1 MLGSLIWRILSRIG
15 SRHRNVVKLNTKEHS
30 TMDKDFTE
38 YDMALELAEHAG
50 LHMPLQ
56 ELIALANVNLR
67 ATWLQAAQDH
77 PDSVRALYNSMIGE
91 QDT

>member
-38 YDMALELAEHAG
+38 YDMALELAEREMVTQPVQA
-50 LHMPLQ
+50 MI
-56 ELIALANVNLR
+56 EMANRVIR
-67 ATWLQAAQDH
+67 TKWVKAAEHH

-91 QDT
+91 SDT